1 MVTKRFVACLAVAG
15 AILWGLP
22 VSGQAAEEPFPEYT
36 VVKPNVSFWIS
47 IYTRYATTQAVV
59 HDSVHLDV
67 VYDVVD
73 LEPADSPGACKINRQ
88 RMKTASQKYTQI
100 LQRLAADPSTQDA
113 DCRRVAALFEAGADA
128 DVFQRASH
136 QVRCQIGQRDRFQD
150 GLVRSGAHIDQI
162 RAIMKSYGVPED
174 LAYLPH
180 VESSFDGNAYSKFGA
195 AGMWQFTRSTGKRF
209 LTVDTILDERRDPI
223 AATHA
228 AAQLLKENH
237 EKLGSWPLAITAYN
251 HGAAGMER
259 AKAAHG
265 NYPRIF
271 TAYNGRSFKFASR
284 NFYSEFLAAR
294 NIASDYQRYFGDL
307 ELAEPISYSSMRLEG
322 FVAFTELCHRLGF
335 DPEIVRSMN
344 PALRPTVFNGQKLI
358 PQHYRLNLPST
369 TEFNSGVSPASLL
382 SGVYQHAQKPS
393 RFYMVQRGD
402 TAGKIARM
410 HHVKLEDLMMANNLT
425 PRATVYV
432 RQRLCIPQPGAPIP
446 PQEDVSPEDM
456 VRSEVVLAI
465 ADTPPEE
472 ARILASIPVES
483 DVVRYRRPGPAPAD
497 LLAMVDLE
505 DDHPLPSQVGH
516 DLDVAPTVVNA
527 QVAFARIEQAKRQ
540 PVGILYVEVEETIGH
555 YAEWAG
561 VRASRIRHLNN
572 LPFGKPLQLHQAVQ
586 IPLESV
592 AADAFEARRLSF
604 HKQLQKDFFAAY
616 RVGELQQYRVKP
628 GDSYWT
634 LCREKFDLPLWLLQY
649 YNKGVN
655 LAALRADQPLTI
667 PAIET
672 IPQERS
678 VGFGLAATPDV

>member
-15 AILWGLP
+15 AILCGLP
-22 VSGQAAEEPFPEYT
+22 VSGHVAEEPFPEYT

-59 HDSVHLDV
+59 HDNVDLDV

-73 LEPADSPGACKINRQ
+73 LEPADSPGASKINRR
-88 RMKTASQKYTQI
+88 RMKAASQKYTQI
-100 LQRLAADPSTQDA
+100 LQRLAADPSTQDP
-113 DCRRVAALFEAGADA
+113 DCRRVTALFETGADA
-128 DVFQRASH
+128 NVFQRASH
-136 QVRCQIGQRDRFQD
+136 QVRCQIGQRDRFQG

-162 RAIMKSYGVPED
+162 RAIMTSYGVPED

-195 AGMWQFTRSTGKRF
+195 AGMWQFIRSTGKRF

-265 NYPRIF
+265 DYPRIF
-271 TAYNGRSFKFASR
+271 TAYNGRTFKFASR

-294 NIASDYQRYFGDL
+294 KIASDYQRYFGDM

-344 PALRPTVFNGQKLI
+344 PALRPTVFNGQKFI

-369 TEFNSGVSPASLL
+369 AEFNSGVSLASLL
-382 SGVYQHAQKPS
+382 SDIYQRAQKPS
-393 RFYMVQRGD
+393 HFYMVQRGD

-425 PRATVYV
+425 PRATIYV
-432 RQRLCIPQPGAPIP
+432 RQRLRIPQPGAPIP
-446 PQEDVSPEDM
+446 PQEDVSPEDT

-472 ARILASIPVES
+472 
-483 DVVRYRRPGPAPAD
+483 D
-497 LLAMVDLE
+497 
-505 DDHPLPSQVGH
+505 
-516 DLDVAPTVVNA
+516 
-527 QVAFARIEQAKRQ
+527 
-540 PVGILYVEVEETIGH
+540 
-555 YAEWAG
+555 
-561 VRASRIRHLNN
+561 LNN
-572 LPFGKPLQLHQAVQ
+572 IPFGKPLQLHQAVQ

-592 AADAFEARRLSF
+592 VADAFEARRLSF
-604 HKQLQKDFFAAY
+604 HRQPQKDFFAAY
-616 RVGELQQYRVKP
+616 RVGELQQYLVKP

-634 LCREKFDLPLWLLQY
+634 LCREKFDLPLRLLQY
-649 YNKGVN
+649 YNKDVN
-655 LAALRADQPLTI
+655 LAVLGTDQPLTI

-672 IPQERS
+672 IPEERS
-678 VGFGLAATPDV
+678 VGVRLAATPDV